1 MPKKLFVLK
10 LIHTIIFLVE
20 SAAILY
26 LVESGARRR
35 YGRKRNIAIGL
46 VAAETVVYLGN
57 KQTCPMTNMA
67 RSLGDET
74 GNDWIAD
81 IFLPRW
87 FAPLIPPICGTL
99 ALFGLILPV
108 IETLRRRIAN

>member
-1 MPKKLFVLK
+1 MPKRLFILK
-10 LIHTIIFLVE
+10 LAHTIVFLIE

-26 LVESGARRR
+26 IVESGLRRR
-35 YGRKRNIAIGL
+35 YDRRRSVAIGL
-46 VAAETVVYLGN
+46 VLAETAVYLGN
-57 KQTCPMTNMA
+57 KQTCPMTKLA

-74 GNDWIAD
+74 GNDLIAD

-99 ALFGLILPV
+99 AIFGMSLPV
-108 IETLRRRIAN
+108 LENLRRRIAN